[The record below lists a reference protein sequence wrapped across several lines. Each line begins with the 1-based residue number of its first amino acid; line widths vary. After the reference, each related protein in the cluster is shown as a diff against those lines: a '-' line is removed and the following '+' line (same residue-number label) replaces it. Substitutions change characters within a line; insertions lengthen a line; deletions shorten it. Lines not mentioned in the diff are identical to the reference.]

1 MNWFKKIFGMKTPE
15 EKLRLEVAK
24 YQQLS
29 FEAQRNGDMRKAGEY
44 ATQAKVFE
52 DKLVELKNAEGG

>member
-1 MNWFKKIFGMKTPE
+1 MNWFKKIFGIQTKE
-15 EKLRLEVAK
+15 EKLQSQISK

-44 ATQAKVFE
+44 ATQAKTCE
-52 DKLVELKNAEGG
+52 DKLIELRNAKGR